1 MNSLAITA
9 YPETSIEGLLD
20 FVDARRI
27 LAFDSPVENGVRG
40 SLGQFFTPSKL
51 AAFMADFFNPF
62 PSDIRLLDPGA
73 GGGSLCAAFA
83 IRALRQ
89 TPSIRSLH
97 ITAWEIDPAFI
108 PLLHETLGMIG
119 DLCRAR
125 GIEFTSQVQ
134 EGDFLANLP
143 PALELGPL
151 FSEGCERFDCVL
163 MNPPYKKIHSASPH
177 RRILSDLGLETVNL
191 YTAFLWLAAK
201 DLKPGGQM
209 VSINPR
215 SFANG
220 PYYYPF
226 RKAFLDEMTF
236 KRVHLFDSRST
247 AFKDDAVLQ
256 ENVILHA
263 VKERSPEPI
272 TISSCDRIDEL
283 IKMRQVPQ
291 EEFVARKDPDLF
303 IHLVADEKGAWIRRQ
318 MIHFQSTL
326 QEVGV
331 TVSTGRVVDFR
342 AKAFLKSEEASD
354 TVPLIYPGH
363 LKDGKILWPRP
374 DYKKCNYFQR
384 SPESESQ
391 LIEAGHYI
399 LVKRFTAKEERRRVV
414 SAVISPA
421 DIPAAVYGIE
431 NHLNYFHHNQ
441 QGLPKDLARGLS
453 AFLNSTLFDEYFRQF
468 NGHTQVNATDL
479 RSMRYPS
486 REALIAFGEKVSDKH
501 HSQEELD
508 NLFSAHFLAMADSQH
523 NPVKA
528 KKKIEQTLDI
538 LKQLDVPKAQQ
549 NERSALTLLALL
561 GMKPATPWK
570 SARATSIGITE
581 MMDWF
586 RDHYG
591 VTYAPNTRETVRRHT
606 IHQFVEMGIALPNP
620 DQPNRPTNSPKFHYR
635 IEPSALEL
643 FQRYGKREWKK
654 ALFAYSENVGT
665 LRVLHN
671 REREMNRI
679 EVHLPDGRRKT
690 LSAGGQNVLIHSII
704 EDFCSRYTPGGYV
717 GYLGDSGE
725 KMTDEE
731 LGYLES
737 LGVTIDAH
745 GKMPDVVVHLKD
757 KNWLVLIEAVTS
769 HGPIDNKRKREL
781 EKLFAGATA
790 GLVFITAFSTRQVM
804 VKYLRDIAWETDVWL
819 AENPSHLIHFNGE
832 KFLGPYKP

>member
-1 MNSLAITA
+1 MD
-9 YPETSIEGLLD
+9 Y
-20 FVDARRI
+20 VDAQRF
-27 LAFDSPVENGVRG
+27 LAFECEIQNKARS

-51 AAFMADFFNPF
+51 AAFMADFFDSLPA
-62 PSDIRLLDPGA
+62 DINLLDPGA
-73 GGGSLCAAFA
+73 GSGSLCAAFA
-83 IRALRQ
+83 LRALQ
-89 TPSIRSLH
+89 QKPSIRSLN

-108 PLLHETLGMIG
+108 PLLHETLAMIG
-119 DLCRAR
+119 DLCHAR
-125 GIEFTSQVQ
+125 GIEFTAQVK

-151 FSEGCERFDCVL
+151 FSAGCERYDCVL

-201 DLKPGGQM
+201 DLKPGGQL

-226 RKAFLDEMTF
+226 RKAFLDEMTL
-236 KRVHLFDSRST
+236 KRVHLFDSRNT
-247 AFKDDAVLQ
+247 AFKEDAVLQ

-263 VKERSPEPI
+263 VKNRSTEPA
-272 TISSCDRIDEL
+272 TISSCDHIDDL
-283 IKMRQVPQ
+283 IKARL
-291 EEFVARKDPDLF
+291 VAQKDFIDREDPKLF

-318 MIHFQSTL
+318 MRHFKSSL
-326 QEVGV
+326 QEIGV
-331 TVSTGRVVDFR
+331 AVSTGRVVDFR
-342 AKAFLKSEEASD
+342 AKGFLKSEDASD

-363 LKDGKILWPRP
+363 LKHGKVLWPRLS
-374 DYKKCNYFQR
+374 YKKSNYFQR
-384 SPESESQ
+384 CPESESQ

-399 LVKRFTAKEERRRVV
+399 LVKRFTAKEEKRRVV

-421 DIPAAVYGIE
+421 GVPAPAYGIE

-441 QGLPKDLARGLS
+441 QGLPECLALGLS

-479 RSMRYPS
+479 RSMHYPD
-486 REALIAFGEKVSDKH
+486 REALIAFGQKVGDKQ
-501 HSQEELD
+501 HSQDDLD
-508 NLFSAHFLAMADSQH
+508 DLFAENFLNMADLKH

-549 NERSALTLLALL
+549 NERSALTLLSLI
-561 GMKPATPWK
+561 GMKPGTPWK
-570 SARATSIGITE
+570 KAQATSIGTTE

-606 IHQFVEMGIALPNP
+606 IHQFVEMGIAIPNP
-620 DQPNRPTNSPKFHYR
+620 DQPDRPTNSPKFHYQ

-643 FQRYGKREWKK
+643 FQHYGKREWKK
-654 ALFAYSENVGT
+654 ALIAYTENIDT
-665 LRVLHN
+665 LRVLHS

-679 EVHLPDGRRKT
+679 EVKLPDGRKKT

-704 EDFCSRYTPGGYV
+704 EDFCSRYTPGGDV

-725 KMTDEE
+725 KMTDAERD
-731 LGYLES
+731 YFKS
-737 LGVTIDAH
+737 LGVLIDAH
-745 GKMPDVVVHLKD
+745 GKMPDIVIHLKD
-757 KNWLVLIEAVTS
+757 KNWLILIEAVTS

-781 EKLFAGATA
+781 EKLFAGTTA
-790 GLVFITAFSTRQVM
+790 DLVFITAFSTRQVM

-832 KFLGPYKP
+832 KFLGPYQS